1 MKRTAL
7 YYFVMVTAL
16 GLGIF
21 FILRAGNQLPAPT
34 LPLSTQSSSQITP
47 HLTGAGDYSFSAS
60 VESSLRDNA
69 NDPLSRLILQLFV
82 VIAVSYLVGWIFTHF
97 GQPAV
102 VGEMMAGVLL
112 GPSVF
117 GLLAPAAFQFVFATS
132 SLGALRLF
140 SQIGVCLFMFTVGME
155 MDVTELRGKAHTAVV
170 VSTASMIAPYFLGV
184 LLALFLYGRLA
195 QPGASFTGFAL
206 FMGIS
211 MSITAFPVL
220 LRILQ
225 DRAIFKTSL
234 GRTAT
239 ACAACTARHSG

>member
-7 YYFVMVTAL
+7 YYFFMVTAL

-21 FILRAGNQLPAPT
+21 LIRRAGNQLPAPA
-34 LPLSTQSSSQITP
+34 LQLSTQSSSQITP
-47 HLTGAGDYSFSAS
+47 HLTGPGDYSFSAA

-69 NDPLSRLILQLFV
+69 IDPLTRLFLQLFV
-82 VIAVSYLVGWIFTHF
+82 VTSVSYLVGWIFTRF

-132 SLGALRLF
+132 SLGALRLL

-155 MDVTELRGKAHTAVV
+155 MGAAELRYKAHTAVAVSHSSIV
-170 VSTASMIAPYFLGV
+170 VTYFLGV
-184 LLALFLYGRLA
+184 LLALFLYGHLA
-195 QPGASFTGFAL
+195 QPGASFTDFAL
-206 FMGIS
+206 F
-211 MSITAFPVL
+211 
-220 LRILQ
+220 
-225 DRAIFKTSL
+225 
-234 GRTAT
+234 
-239 ACAACTARHSG
+239 